1 MLNEPHIHYIRY
13 TTNMIKFILSI
24 TKTMQTQRIQTRPLL
39 IVVLAS
45 ICAVTASNQAIGQT
59 FSPYTPA
66 QIQELNSQSIA
77 PVETPAGPMY
87 SNTLPANF
95 IPSQNKSPGLDSRYF
110 SNPQGE
116 EQAQSQ
122 ETDSAAPFEPI
133 PSTVQF

>member
-1 MLNEPHIHYIRY
+1 MH
-13 TTNMIKFILSI
+13 
-24 TKTMQTQRIQTRPLL
+24 TQRIQSKPLL

-45 ICAVTASNQAIGQT
+45 ICAVTVPNRVIGQT

-77 PVETPAGPMY
+77 PVETPAGPIY
-87 SNTLPANF
+87 SGTQPANP
-95 IPSQNKSPGLDSRYF
+95 IPSQNKSPSLDSRYF

-122 ETDSAAPFEPI
+122 EMESAVPFEAV
-133 PSTVQF
+133 PSTIQF